1 MTRKSDLLQ
10 RSLILCL
17 LGTMAQ
23 PGTAAAEVPGV
34 KALIEQAKYWRSK
47 GRNDLADQALRRA
60 RALDPKSV
68 EAKQAAPKPAP
79 KQLPKPAFGQ
89 QSAPVAKAPVVRQ
102 KVAAPAPKRQAEARR
117 PKATPASTAGTV
129 RVAGF
134 SALDA
139 GDIDTAANRFERA
152 LTSNRN
158 DGDALGGLGIV
169 RLRQS
174 RFSEARDLLERA
186 SRQPGASRWAEALTT
201 SRFFAGVE
209 DARRAL
215 NAGMTDKAQAIAEDV
230 VRMNYEEPQPAL
242 EALAEIYEKQGRFA
256 DAADLYSQAGDG
268 GADNESRLRSRAA
281 RGRALAAAA
290 QGDDFMAEQEFH
302 NGLLIDSNDPWIRYE
317 FARFMIRKGR
327 RVEAESLIAS
337 LSQAT
342 STDAIYA
349 AALVHQDLGNALA
362 ASALIDRIPEGQRTP
377 AMQTFAISIK
387 TESAIQRAKAM
398 ADVGQK
404 AGAISALRQI
414 GAMSTLPAARRAQV
428 ADALFDLN
436 DTAAAS
442 SMAANAL
449 NGEITDLAGYD
460 AVVRVLAKTGR
471 EDLARKA
478 LQKAAPLGNS
488 SAEGQRALARM
499 SAGLAVSQAERMRL
513 AGQFAP
519 AFDLLQTAWASM
531 PDDVEVL
538 SAIARLYQSGRM
550 PARAAQS
557 FQLVLAR
564 EPRNRGA
571 LIGLAETA
579 QAAGDR
585 ALSARASDKA
595 IEAWPDD
602 YQVRLTLARVAEQR
616 GDKGA
621 SVRLL
626 KQARSLYTQ
635 QNAGASSVQQGGNP
649 FAAGNVPNDGNP
661 FRTQAMSTPPAPA
674 RINPFALG
682 NGTQLPAVGMANFDQ
697 PARARLQPMSANGWD
712 NPVATQTRSQGNW
725 DSPAPAR
732 SQSGW
737 DNPVPA
743 RAQSGWDNPSP
754 APSQSGWDNPSP
766 APSQSGWDNP
776 APARDQGGWGNPAPS
791 YSPSQN
797 QFAAAQYQPVPSPFP
812 SSTSRNYGS
821 MPMGGSAD
829 PIMAGIESDIRALT
843 KNSGPRVD
851 LQTAYRQRKG
861 ETGLSQFSEI
871 KGTAELSTGLLGG
884 RAKVRAE
891 AVMIDAGRPE
901 GSGLARFGRNATI
914 EARSI
919 VNRVPS
925 PLVQAATQQ
934 ASGVA
939 LSAGYEN
946 DLVQAEVG
954 TTPINMGRTKL
965 AFRAALTPRITPN
978 LTAKVW
984 VEKKPVT
991 DSVISYAGTRDPVS
1005 GERWG
1010 GVMRTGGGVAGSYD
1024 SEGNGVYGELAYSR
1038 YRGRI
1043 VPNNSSFEANFG
1055 GYLRLFKG
1063 EHSQLTGGINANYQ
1077 TYDNNQNHF
1086 TYGHGGYFSPQNFVS
1101 IGFPIN
1107 YTLETDKLDVKANI
1121 TPGFQSFKQEDTALY
1136 PSEPG
1141 LQAQLDAF
1149 KLLNTDVRSRYDSLS
1164 RTGFAITAGGSAYY
1178 RISPTTEIGGNTSFN
1193 TFGNFDEF
1201 RSTIG
1206 IRQSIGGT
1214 N

>member
-10 RSLILCL
+10 RSLVLCL

-34 KALIEQAKYWRSK
+34 KALVEQAKYWRSK

-60 RALDPKSV
+60 RALDPQSADV
-68 EAKQAAPKPAP
+68 RQATAKPAAAKPAP
-79 KQLPKPAFGQ
+79 RSLPKPAFGQ
-89 QSAPVAKAPVVRQ
+89 APVAKPPVVRAQ
-102 KVAAPAPKRQAEARR
+102 APAPAPAPKRVAETRR
-117 PKATPASTAGTV
+117 PKPTPAATAGTA

-139 GDIDTAANRFERA
+139 GDIDTASNRFERA
-152 LTSNRN
+152 LSTNRN

-174 RFSEARDLLERA
+174 RFAEARDLLERA
-186 SRQPGASRWAEALTT
+186 SRQPGASRWAEALRT
-201 SRFFAGVE
+201 SRFFSTVE

-215 NAGMTDKAQAIAEDV
+215 NGGMTDKAQAIAEEA
-230 VRMNYEEPQPAL
+230 VRMNYDEPQPAL
-242 EALAEIYEKQGRFA
+242 EVLAEIYELQGRFA
-256 DAADLYSQAGDG
+256 DAADLYAQASDRGVE
-268 GADNESRLRSRAA
+268 NETRLRSRAA

-342 STDAIYA
+342 TTDGIYA

-377 AMQTFAISIK
+377 AMRSFAVGIK

-414 GAMSTLPAARRAQV
+414 GAMSALPAARRAQV
-428 ADALFDLN
+428 ADALYDLN

-449 NGEITDLAGYD
+449 NGEIGDLAGYD

-471 EDLARKA
+471 DDLARSA
-478 LQKAAPLGNS
+478 LQKAAALANN
-488 SAEGQRALARM
+488 SAEGQRTLARM
-499 SAGLAVSQAERMRL
+499 SAGLAVSQAERLRM

-519 AFDLLQTAWASM
+519 AFDLLQSAWASM

-538 SAIARLYQSGRM
+538 SAVARLYQSGNM

-571 LIGLAETA
+571 LLGLAETA

-595 IEAWPDD
+595 VEAWPDD
-602 YQVRLTLARVAEQR
+602 YQVRLNLARIAEQR
-616 GDKGA
+616 GDKSG

-626 KQARSLYTQ
+626 KQARSLYAQ
-635 QNAGASSVQQGGNP
+635 QTGGAQIGQQGGNP
-649 FAAGNVPNDGNP
+649 FAANNVPSDGNP
-661 FRTQAMSTPPAPA
+661 FRNQPAAVAPA

-682 NGTQLPAVGMANFDQ
+682 NSTQLPLIGIASYDQ
-697 PARARLQPMSANGWD
+697 PAAAAPQFMASGGWDTPVANQTRSQNGWDNPAQTRSQNGWD
-712 NPVATQTRSQGNW
+712 NPVSGNARAQNGWDAPAPPRSTGGW
-725 DSPAPAR
+725 DAPAPAR
-732 SQSGW
+732 SQGGW
-737 DNPVPA
+737 DA
-743 RAQSGWDNPSP
+743 P
-754 APSQSGWDNPSP
+754 APT
-766 APSQSGWDNP
+766 
-776 APARDQGGWGNPAPS
+776 GG
-791 YSPSQN
+791 QN
-797 QFAAAQYQPVPSPFP
+797 AFAAAPYQPMPSPFQ
-812 SSTSRNYGS
+812 SGGNRGYGAA
-821 MPMGGSAD
+821 PMGGPVD
-829 PIMAGIESDIRALT
+829 PVMAGIEADIRSLT
-843 KNSGPRVD
+843 KSSGPRVD
-851 LQTAYRQRKG
+851 LQTSYRQRKG
-861 ETGLSQFSEI
+861 ETGLSSFNEI
-871 KGTAELSTGLLGG
+871 KGTADISTGLLGG
-884 RAKVRAE
+884 RIRARAE
-891 AVMIDAGRPE
+891 AVMIDSGRPE
-901 GSGLARFGRNATI
+901 GSALARFGRNATI

-919 VNRVPS
+919 VNKVPS
-925 PLVQAATQQ
+925 PLVQAVTQQ

-939 LSAGYEN
+939 LSAAYEN

-954 TTPINMGRTKL
+954 TTPLNIGRTKL
-965 AFRAALTPRITPN
+965 AFRAALTPRLTPN
-978 LTAKVW
+978 LTARVW
-984 VEKKPVT
+984 VERKPVT
-991 DSVISYAGTRDPVS
+991 DSIISYASTRDPVS

-1010 GVMRTGGGVAGSYD
+1010 HIMRTGGGVAGSYD
-1024 SEGNGVYGELAYSR
+1024 SEGNGIYGELAYSR
-1038 YRGRI
+1038 YKGRI
-1043 VPNNSSFEANFG
+1043 VPNNSSFEANYG
-1055 GYLRLFKG
+1055 GYLRLMKG
-1063 EHSQLTGGINANYQ
+1063 EHSQLTGGINVNYQ

-1107 YTLETDKLDVKANI
+1107 YTLETDKLDVKASI
-1121 TPGFQSFKQEDTALY
+1121 TPGFQSFKQDETALY

-1141 LQAQLDAF
+1141 LQAQLDAL
-1149 KLLNTDVRSRYDSLS
+1149 KVLNTDVRARYDSLS

-1201 RSTIG
+1201 RSTFG
-1206 IRQSIGGT
+1206 IRQSIGGA